1 MFAAGILFAET
12 VCYRL
17 TSVVDSQFFA
27 TCK

>member
-27 TCK
+27 TGK